1 MRRSQSIT
9 IGQISTATHVHDL
22 LLLHGTQQ
30 QHHLFMYVIA
40 TSTNLEDNLLNSE
53 LDFPLG
59 VHDRV
64 GSVEQHLLHVA
75 QTLDLLLNDRQS
87 C

>member
-1 MRRSQSIT
+1 
-9 IGQISTATHVHDL
+9 
-22 LLLHGTQQ
+22 
-30 QHHLFMYVIA
+30 MYVIA
-40 TSTNLEDNLLNSE
+40 TSTNLEDNLLNTE

-87 C
+87 Y